1 MTIDELG
8 YDVIRLGHQLG
19 ELAEAS
25 RQEFA
30 GIRHEFATVHTE
42 MRGILRAGETLDLHF
57 SARASR
63 WNEDSSRLY
72 RQFNDLD
79 CRVRTLE
86 KRPA

>member
-42 MRGILRAGETLDLHF
+42 MRGILRAGETLDLG
-57 SARASR
+57 SDLGSPVSL
-63 WNEDSSRLY
+63 EYKTPY
-72 RQFNDLD
+72 RF
-79 CRVRTLE
+79 TGEIE
-86 KRPA
+86 KVSVELK